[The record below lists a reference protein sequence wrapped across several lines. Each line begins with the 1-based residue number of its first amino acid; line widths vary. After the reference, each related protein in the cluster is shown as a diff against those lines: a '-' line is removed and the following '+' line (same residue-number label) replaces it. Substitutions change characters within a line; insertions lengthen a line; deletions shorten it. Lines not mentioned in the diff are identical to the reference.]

1 MAERTS
7 SPALL
12 LGKEKGA
19 GKFLLT
25 RFYNILQKTSS
36 LTLLLRKEKGVG
48 KSGLYRFYVS
58 RKNLIPSPSP
68 WKGEGGRKISVNTV
82 L

>member
-1 MAERTS
+1 LERRRGLENFGYTDFMYLAKTS

-36 LTLLLRKEKGVG
+36 LTLLLRKEKGAG
-48 KSGLYRFYVS
+48 K
-58 RKNLIPSPSP
+58 LI
-68 WKGEGGRKISVNTV
+68 
-82 L
+82 